1 MPSWAWYLVVAA
13 VAGVSLLLLDRLL
26 CRLELR
32 GWIYYRLSPRQR
44 HSLGAAAFQVE
55 ALLQPEKRHVYELK
69 QQAEIYCE
77 ADDEGG
83 DPPPRSS

>member
-1 MPSWAWYLVVAA
+1 MPSWAWYLGAA
-13 VAGVSLLLLDRLL
+13 VVAGVSLFLLDRLL
-26 CRLELR
+26 CWLELR

-44 HSLGAAAFQVE
+44 RAFGAAAFQIE

-69 QQAEIYCE
+69 QAAEIYCE

-83 DPPPRSS
+83 DPPPSSS